1 MYFPSG
7 RVPSDAQPELLHG
20 LSSPS
25 ENELEA
31 DCGLPSFALCRDNVL
46 DTAESPLRAVAE
58 HLFPSE
64 TKGILVKV
72 THKDLGAEGR
82 SARDKSTPPLYRD
95 KWQRLEAK
103 RPFGVSEPPKK
114 SALSDQPRDKFVYCL
129 FVF

>member
-31 DCGLPSFALCRDNVL
+31 DCRLPSFALCCDNVL
-46 DTAESPLRAVAE
+46 DTAESPLRAVAA

-64 TKGILVKV
+64 TKGILAKA
-72 THKDLGAEGR
+72 TEKDPGAEGR
-82 SARDKSTPPLYRD
+82 SARDKSTPLYRD

-103 RPFGVSEPPKK
+103 RPFDVSEPPKK